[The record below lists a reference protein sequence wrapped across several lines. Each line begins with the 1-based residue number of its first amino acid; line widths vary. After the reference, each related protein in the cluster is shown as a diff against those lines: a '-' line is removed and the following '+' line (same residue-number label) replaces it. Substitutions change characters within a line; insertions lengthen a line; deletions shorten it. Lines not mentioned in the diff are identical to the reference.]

1 MKWKAD
7 YKDGTNLMQWEG
19 DKENRYLDI
28 QRENLSAFSIL
39 KDSGEVVLSVS
50 FERPTQKLIYRKR
63 TFYQPFNS
71 NKHYTYVWLAGW
83 HENINGKSIKS
94 ICYIFEDGHI
104 EMAGAKDDIELISQE
119 MEGGE

>member
-1 MKWKAD
+1 MKWLAN
-7 YKDGTNLMQWEG
+7 YTDGTQLMQYEG

-28 QRENLSAFSIL
+28 QREKLSTFSIL

-63 TFYQPFNS
+63 TFYQPFNP
-71 NKHYTYVWLAGW
+71 NKQYTYVWLVGW
-83 HENINGKSIKS
+83 HENINGTSIKA

-104 EMAGAKDDIELISQE
+104 ELAGAKDDVELIPQE
-119 MEGGE
+119 E